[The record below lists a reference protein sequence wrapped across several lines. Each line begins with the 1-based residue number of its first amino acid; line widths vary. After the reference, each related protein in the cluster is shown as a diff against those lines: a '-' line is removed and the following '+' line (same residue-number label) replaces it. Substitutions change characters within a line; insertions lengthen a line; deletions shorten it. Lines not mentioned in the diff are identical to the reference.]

1 MGKDEYANFT
11 NCPNLNDVSHLFEVS
26 KRWGESFLKTKGIQ
40 SMIPYKFFY
49 HGKNTDTTVILSGT
63 NDTKEIS
70 LDNNLSWEKISDNQ
84 FRHTELELSQDE
96 NDNTITIKTITT
108 FTGIEDPTES
118 SFKCLPTTKI
128 SVTVEKYL
136 EEKDNV
142 EVGEGELIESNS
154 TENQAGNDANYF
166 TVESISHKLTSVK
179 ATISNMTDCFKGQ
192 GNIKEYAI
200 AGNNKEDE
208 QSYVT
213 KETEGNPNYSPF
225 NFIYSPTTRKWTDN
239 RATRNTKEETYMWIY
254 DGAHSSYYNPNGD
267 FDSYQFLD
275 EDIKGMSPLYAY
287 RQTKVEN
294 EETGKEE
301 TISSIDPIDGSG
313 VWNFLCP
320 PDLFRYCTS
329 NAKISGMFNGCGY
342 NGQLQPIAQLDNPLE
357 FGIKGRI
364 CPYLLKPV
372 SGCEDISY
380 MFFSCKNINGY
391 YDNNDEVYL
400 IPKTFLTY
408 TPKITN
414 LSYAFGE
421 MNWPWVNVDV
431 NGTGVGV
438 KKFCKL
444 NIFDTLTGYLNV
456 TGTFSKPLFAGG
468 VSGDLFPVED
478 VFIKNSIS
486 KAVGTFTIGTCEEE
500 FPATT
505 NYVHSQYVRFGPNF
519 TKKAPTGMDANGEYL
534 VNYVYADYTSTA
546 VLPENK
552 ANELGVDSGKKH
564 NYRVK

>member
-1 MGKDEYANFT
+1 
-11 NCPNLNDVSHLFEVS
+11 
-26 KRWGESFLKTKGIQ
+26 
-40 SMIPYKFFY
+40 
-49 HGKNTDTTVILSGT
+49 
-63 NDTKEIS
+63 
-70 LDNNLSWEKISDNQ
+70 
-84 FRHTELELSQDE
+84 
-96 NDNTITIKTITT
+96 
-108 FTGIEDPTES
+108 
-118 SFKCLPTTKI
+118 
-128 SVTVEKYL
+128 
-136 EEKDNV
+136 
-142 EVGEGELIESNS
+142 
-154 TENQAGNDANYF
+154 
-166 TVESISHKLTSVK
+166 
-179 ATISNMTDCFKGQ
+179 
-192 GNIKEYAI
+192 
-200 AGNNKEDE
+200 
-208 QSYVT
+208 
-213 KETEGNPNYSPF
+213 
-225 NFIYSPTTRKWTDN
+225 
-239 RATRNTKEETYMWIY
+239 
-254 DGAHSSYYNPNGD
+254 
-267 FDSYQFLD
+267 
-275 EDIKGMSPLYAY
+275 
-287 RQTKVEN
+287 
-294 EETGKEE
+294 
-301 TISSIDPIDGSG
+301 
-313 VWNFLCP
+313 
-320 PDLFRYCTS
+320 
-329 NAKISGMFNGCGY
+329 MFNGCGY
-342 NGQLQPIAQLDNPLE
+342 NGQLQPIAQLDIPLE

-421 MNWPWVNVDV
+421 MNWPWVNIDV
-431 NGTGVGV
+431 NGTGV

-468 VSGDLFPVED
+468 VQGDLFPVED

-564 NYRVK
+564 NYRVR